1 MRTTKQRIYCAGP
14 LFNEPEK
21 REMAEISAMLE
32 GAGYET
38 FLPQRDGLELSRL
51 QPELSAFV
59 GDSAQAAS
67 LVDRAIFSLDAYKLL
82 GWAHGVVVNLNGR
95 VPDEG
100 TVVEAALGW
109 HSGKAVVLYKRDER
123 APFSARDNPMLTGLV
138 EGEAVSAIAELPA
151 AVEQALAASNHQRVA
166 ATLTRGERI
175 AGLGGTSWVGE
186 HPGTL
191 ARALLEALGR

>member
-1 MRTTKQRIYCAGP
+1 MSTAKQRIYCAGP
-14 LFNEPEK
+14 LFNEPER
-21 REMAEISAMLE
+21 REMAEISVVLE

-51 QPELSAFV
+51 QPELSALD
-59 GDSAQAAS
+59 GDSVRAAS
-67 LVDRAIFSLDAYKLL
+67 LIERAIFSLDAYKLL

-123 APFSARDNPMLTGLV
+123 APFTARDNPMLTGLAEEEV
-138 EGEAVSAIAELPA
+138 VSAIAELPA
-151 AVEQALAASNHQRVA
+151 AVERGLAASNDRRVA
-166 ATLTRGERI
+166 VTLALGERI
-175 AGLGGTSWVGE
+175 AGLGGTSRA
-186 HPGTL
+186 PATL
-191 ARALLEALGR
+191 ARVLLEALAR

>member
-1 MRTTKQRIYCAGP
+1 
-14 LFNEPEK
+14 
-21 REMAEISAMLE
+21 
-32 GAGYET
+32 
-38 FLPQRDGLELSRL
+38 
-51 QPELSAFV
+51 
-59 GDSAQAAS
+59 
-67 LVDRAIFSLDAYKLL
+67 
-82 GWAHGVVVNLNGR
+82 
-95 VPDEG
+95 
-100 TVVEAALGW
+100 
-109 HSGKAVVLYKRDER
+109 
-123 APFSARDNPMLTGLV
+123 MLTGLV